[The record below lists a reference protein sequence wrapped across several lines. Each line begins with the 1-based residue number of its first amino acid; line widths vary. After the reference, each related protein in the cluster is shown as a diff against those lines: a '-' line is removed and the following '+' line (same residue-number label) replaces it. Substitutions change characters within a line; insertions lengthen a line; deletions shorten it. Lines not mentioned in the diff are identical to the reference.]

1 MRRGPGIGPAGP
13 RQRVARLGGE
23 RARQPGG
30 RSGDPPVVS
39 SLPMKPT
46 PTDQAGPGPRPPAA
60 LEILAIDWQRIQVI
74 LDVRPTGS
82 MAIDPAAL
90 RLVRGRGHG
99 ASMPPTAWRREGDR
113 ILLRFNVM
121 QGPGQSPLALG
132 PWTLAAGD
140 HAHDLRLGVPVAIGA
155 GVDLAR
161 AGHRFRIEAHE
172 LAFTPRVD
180 RGTGAFAI
188 EVSRRRVGQPPD
200 ERLRPLERLRE
211 RIRRVV
217 FRAAVRAIRPA
228 TRRTG
233 RRILF
238 TSESRAELGGNL
250 KLVHDRILERGL
262 DREHEI
268 ETLLWP
274 SIVVRRSIRDR
285 LRLPWVLARAD
296 TIVIDDFQPVIYA
309 LEASD
314 SRIVQLWHAVG
325 AFKTVGYSRVGK
337 VGGPNPYG
345 HAHKNYALVTVG
357 ARQDIPVYA
366 EAFGIPEDRVVAT
379 GIPRTDR
386 FFDPTYGERARALAL
401 AEFPEARGRMAILFA
416 PTFRGNGA
424 RTATYDLG
432 RIDMPALHALCVERN
447 AVCIVRMHPFVR
459 EPLGIPEPF
468 RDRILDGQRS
478 SIDVNDLLFAVD
490 LLVTDYSSIVYEFST
505 LGRPMLFYA
514 WDLEEYT
521 AGRDTYEPYET
532 FVPGRIVRTFPELL
546 EAIRREDYEI
556 ERVAPF
562 AEHHFE
568 HRDGRS
574 TDRVVDLVLGR

>member
-1 MRRGPGIGPAGP
+1 
-13 RQRVARLGGE
+13 
-23 RARQPGG
+23 
-30 RSGDPPVVS
+30 
-39 SLPMKPT
+39 MKPT
-46 PTDQAGPGPRPPAA
+46 PTEQAGPGPRPPAA
-60 LEILAIDWQRIQVI
+60 LEILAIDWQRIQVV
-74 LDVRPTGS
+74 LDLRSAGS
-82 MAIDPAAL
+82 PAVDPAAL
-90 RLVRGRGHG
+90 RLARGRAGS

-113 ILLRFNVM
+113 VVLRFNVM

-132 PWTLAAGD
+132 RWTLVMGD
-140 HAHDLRLGVPVAIGA
+140 GGPEPGRGVPVEVGA

-161 AGHRFRIEAHE
+161 AGRRFRIEAHE
-172 LAFTPRVD
+172 LAFVPKVD
-180 RGTGAFAI
+180 RAARSFAI
-188 EVSRRRVGQPPD
+188 DVSRRRVGRPPG
-200 ERLRPLERLRE
+200 EGVGPLARIRT
-211 RIRRVV
+211 RIRRAI
-217 FRAAVRAIRPA
+217 FRAAIRMIRVGA
-228 TRRTG
+228 RRNG

-238 TSESRAELGGNL
+238 TSDSRAELGGNL

-262 DREHEI
+262 DREYEI
-268 ETLLWP
+268 ETLLRP

-296 TIVIDDFQPVIYA
+296 TIVIDDFQPIIYA

-345 HAHKNYALVTVG
+345 HAHKNYSLVTVS
-357 ARQDIPVYA
+357 APADVPVYA
-366 EAFGIPEDRVVAT
+366 EAFGIPEERIVAT

-386 FFDPTYGERARALAL
+386 FFDPAFGEQARALAL
-401 AEFPEARGRMAILFA
+401 TEFPEARGRMTILFA

-432 RIDMPALHALCVERN
+432 RLDMAALHALCVERD

-459 EPLGIPEPF
+459 EPLGIPEPY

-478 SIDVNDLLFAVD
+478 PIDVNDLLFAVD
-490 LLVTDYSSIVYEFST
+490 LLVTDYSSIIYEFST

-514 WDLEEYT
+514 WDLDEYA

-532 FVPGRIVRTFPELL
+532 FVPGRIVRTFPALL

-556 ERVAPF
+556 EKVAPF
-562 AEHHFE
+562 AERHFE

-574 TDRVVDLVLGR
+574 TDRVVDLVLRR

>member
-1 MRRGPGIGPAGP
+1 M
-13 RQRVARLGGE
+13 
-23 RARQPGG
+23 
-30 RSGDPPVVS
+30 
-39 SLPMKPT
+39 
-46 PTDQAGPGPRPPAA
+46 
-60 LEILAIDWQRIQVI
+60 
-74 LDVRPTGS
+74 
-82 MAIDPAAL
+82 
-90 RLVRGRGHG
+90 
-99 ASMPPTAWRREGDR
+99 
-113 ILLRFNVM
+113 
-121 QGPGQSPLALG
+121 
-132 PWTLAAGD
+132 
-140 HAHDLRLGVPVAIGA
+140 
-155 GVDLAR
+155 DLAGAAR
-161 AGHRFRIEAHE
+161 RFRIEAHE
-172 LAFTPRVD
+172 LAFAPRAD
-180 RGTGAFAI
+180 RTARAFVI
-188 EVSRRRVGQPPD
+188 EVRRRRVGRPPG
-200 ERLRPLERLRE
+200 EGLGPLARVRE
-211 RIRRVV
+211 RIRSAI
-217 FRAAVRAIRPA
+217 FRAVIRAIRPA

-238 TSESRAELGGNL
+238 TSDSRADLGGNL
-250 KLVHDRILERGL
+250 KLVHDRIVDRGL
-262 DREHEI
+262 DREYEI
-268 ETLLWP
+268 ETLLRP

-285 LRLPWVLARAD
+285 LRLPWLLARAD

-309 LEASD
+309 LDASD

-345 HAHKNYALVTVG
+345 HAHKNYSLVTVSS
-357 ARQDIPVYA
+357 REDIPVYA

-386 FFDPTYGERARALAL
+386 FFDPSYGERARELAL
-401 AEFPEARGRMAILFA
+401 VEFPEGRGRTTILFA

-432 RIDMPALHALCVERN
+432 RIDVPALHALCVERD

-459 EPLGIPEPF
+459 EPLVIPEPY

-478 SIDVNDLLFAVD
+478 PIDVNDLLFAVD

-514 WDLEEYT
+514 WDLEEYV

-546 EAIRREDYEI
+546 EAIRREDYEL
-556 ERVAPF
+556 EKVAPF
-562 AEHHFE
+562 AERHFE

>member
-1 MRRGPGIGPAGP
+1 
-13 RQRVARLGGE
+13 
-23 RARQPGG
+23 
-30 RSGDPPVVS
+30 
-39 SLPMKPT
+39 
-46 PTDQAGPGPRPPAA
+46 
-60 LEILAIDWQRIQVI
+60 
-74 LDVRPTGS
+74 
-82 MAIDPAAL
+82 
-90 RLVRGRGHG
+90 
-99 ASMPPTAWRREGDR
+99 
-113 ILLRFNVM
+113 
-121 QGPGQSPLALG
+121 
-132 PWTLAAGD
+132 
-140 HAHDLRLGVPVAIGA
+140 
-155 GVDLAR
+155 VDLAR
-161 AGHRFRIEAHE
+161 AGRRFRIEAHE

-180 RGTGAFAI
+180 PATRSFAI

-200 ERLRPLERLRE
+200 ERIHPLAQLRE
-211 RIRRVV
+211 RIRRAI
-217 FRAAVRAIRPA
+217 FRTAVRAIRPA

-238 TSESRAELGGNL
+238 TSESRAVLGGNL
-250 KLVHDRILERGL
+250 ELVHDRILERGL

-268 ETLLWP
+268 ETLLSP

-345 HAHKNYALVTVG
+345 RAHKNYSLVTVG
-357 ARQDIPVYA
+357 AREDVPVYA

-386 FFDPTYGERARALAL
+386 FFDATYGKQARALAL
-401 AEFPEARGRMAILFA
+401 AEFPEARGRTTILFA

-424 RTATYDLG
+424 RTATYDL
-432 RIDMPALHALCVERN
+432 RRLDMAALHALCVERD

-459 EPLGIPEPF
+459 EPLGIPAPY

-478 SIDVNDLLFAVD
+478 TIDVNDLLFAVD

-514 WDLEEYT
+514 WDLEEYAT
-521 AGRDTYEPYET
+521 GRDTYEPYET
-532 FVPGRIVRTFPELL
+532 FVPGRIVRTFPELVD
-546 EAIRREDYEI
+546 AIRRDDYEI
-556 ERVAPF
+556 EKVAPF
-562 AEHHFE
+562 AERHFE

>member
-1 MRRGPGIGPAGP
+1 
-13 RQRVARLGGE
+13 
-23 RARQPGG
+23 
-30 RSGDPPVVS
+30 
-39 SLPMKPT
+39 MKPT
-46 PTDQAGPGPRPPAA
+46 ASERAGPGPRSPAA
-60 LEILAIDWQRIQVI
+60 LEILAIEWLRIQVV
-74 LDVRPTGS
+74 LEVRSSSGNLV
-82 MAIDPAAL
+82 DPGAL
-90 RLVRGRGHG
+90 RLAHRHG
-99 ASMPPTAWRREGDR
+99 PSMPPTAWRRDGDR

-132 PWTLAAGD
+132 RWTLVAGD
-140 HAHDLRLGVPVAIGA
+140 RGRDHQQGISVEVEA
-155 GVDLAR
+155 GVDLASAER
-161 AGHRFRIEAHE
+161 RFRIEAYE
-172 LAFTPRVD
+172 LAFAPRVD
-180 RGTGAFAI
+180 RAARSFGV
-188 EVSRRRVGQPPD
+188 EVSRRRVGRPPG
-200 ERLRPLERLRE
+200 EGLGPLARLRE
-211 RIRRVV
+211 RIRSAI
-217 FRAAVRAIRPA
+217 FRAVVRTIRPA

-238 TSESRAELGGNL
+238 TSDSRAELGGNL

-262 DREHEI
+262 DREYEI
-268 ETLLWP
+268 ETLLRP

-345 HAHKNYALVTVG
+345 RAHKNYSLVTVSS
-357 ARQDIPVYA
+357 QEDVPVYA
-366 EAFGIPEDRVVAT
+366 EAFGIPEERVVAT

-386 FFDPTYGERARALAL
+386 FFDPSYGERARELAL
-401 AEFPEARGRMAILFA
+401 AEFPEARGRTTILFA

-432 RIDMPALHALCVERN
+432 RLDLAALHGLCVERD

-459 EPLGIPEPF
+459 EPLGIPEPYG
-468 RDRILDGQRS
+468 DRILNGQRS
-478 SIDVNDLLFAVD
+478 PIDVNDLLFAVD

-514 WDLEEYT
+514 WDLDEY
-521 AGRDTYEPYET
+521 AASRDTYEPYDM

-546 EAIRREDYEI
+546 DAIRREDYEL
-556 ERVAPF
+556 EKVAPF
-562 AEHHFE
+562 AARHFE

>member
-1 MRRGPGIGPAGP
+1 
-13 RQRVARLGGE
+13 
-23 RARQPGG
+23 
-30 RSGDPPVVS
+30 
-39 SLPMKPT
+39 MKPT
-46 PTDQAGPGPRPPAA
+46 ASERAEPGPRPPAA
-60 LEILAIDWQRIQVI
+60 FEILAIEWQRIQVV
-74 LDVRPTGS
+74 LDLRSSSGS
-82 MAIDPAAL
+82 LVDPGAL
-90 RLVRGRGHG
+90 LLAHGHG
-99 ASMPPTAWRREGDR
+99 PSMPPTAWRREGDR
-113 ILLRFNVM
+113 TLLRFNVM

-132 PWTLAAGD
+132 HWTLVTGD
-140 HAHDLRLGVPVAIGA
+140 RGRDHHRGIPVEVEA
-155 GVDLAR
+155 GVDLATAER
-161 AGHRFRIEAHE
+161 RFRIEADE
-172 LAFTPRVD
+172 LAFAPRVD
-180 RGTGAFAI
+180 RAARSFAI
-188 EVSRRRVGQPPD
+188 EVSRRRVGRPPG
-200 ERLRPLERLRE
+200 ESPRPLTRLRE
-211 RIRRVV
+211 RARRAV

-228 TRRTG
+228 TRRSG

-238 TSESRAELGGNL
+238 TSDSRAELGGNL

-262 DREHEI
+262 GREYEI
-268 ETLLWP
+268 ETLLRP

-345 HAHKNYALVTVG
+345 RAHKNYSLVTVSS
-357 ARQDIPVYA
+357 REDVPVYA
-366 EAFGIPEDRVVAT
+366 EAFGIPEERVVAT

-386 FFDPTYGERARALAL
+386 FFDPSHGERARELAH
-401 AEFPEARGRMAILFA
+401 AAFHEARGRTTILFA

-432 RIDMPALHALCVERN
+432 RIDVAALHALCVERD

-459 EPLGIPEPF
+459 EPLGIAEPY

-478 SIDVNDLLFAVD
+478 AIDVNDLLFAVD

-514 WDLEEYT
+514 WDLEEYA

-556 ERVAPF
+556 EKVAPF
-562 AEHHFE
+562 AERHFE